1 MVNKIIADYLKTNKR
16 LVVPQFGAFLHKD
29 DGTVAFVPFLKKD
42 DGVLIQ
48 LIGSA
53 YGLNP
58 GDAQAAIE
66 EFTAEIKKNIAA
78 RGAYII
84 EGIGTLKIDSNSIY
98 YLDSGQK
105 AAQAIP
111 APLPGCR
118 RTRILA
124 SGSSTATAP
133 GAYDRP
139 SGRKTATGRPAE
151 AGDRA
156 TDGCRAATSI
166 RIPPRRSVPQP
177 TQQRPVQQ
185 QTPPHPGNP
194 VRQTPPGAAS
204 SQPRSATALST
215 ADAERR
221 QPASDEPEAAT
232 ARLSA
237 QAAAARTAGSKEIES
252 GRFYRHR
259 HHHRHHRARR
269 DDLRFSGKSRRPR
282 HPVDHPACTDRY
294 RDRTKRARSGQ
305 RLVRTKNTC
314 AGTPFRT
321 PAQATYLNENGV
333 NDHKTTFRDH
343 R

>member
-111 APLPGCR
+111 APLR
-118 RTRILA
+118 L
-124 SGSSTATAP
+124 
-133 GAYDRP
+133 
-139 SGRKTATGRPAE
+139 
-151 AGDRA
+151 
-156 TDGCRAATSI
+156 
-166 RIPPRRSVPQP
+166 
-177 TQQRPVQQ
+177 
-185 QTPPHPGNP
+185 PPHPYPRLWQQHGNSARRLRP
-194 VRQTPPGAAS
+194 SLRSKNRNRPSRRSRRQSNGRLPRRNLNPAS
-204 SQPRSATALST
+204 RPDGPCRSRRNNVPYNNRRRRIRAIRFGRRRRRSKFPTALRNSHIN
-215 ADAERR
+215 RR
-221 QPASDEPEAAT
+221 C
-232 ARLSA
+232 
-237 QAAAARTAGSKEIES
+237 RT
-252 GRFYRHR
+252 
-259 HHHRHHRARR
+259 
-269 DDLRFSGKSRRPR
+269 
-282 HPVDHPACTDRY
+282 
-294 RDRTKRARSGQ
+294 
-305 RLVRTKNTC
+305 
-314 AGTPFRT
+314 
-321 PAQATYLNENGV
+321 QATGL
-333 NDHKTTFRDH
+333 R
-343 R
+343 

>member
-111 APLPGCR
+111 APPPVAAAPVSSP
-118 RTRILA
+118 LA
-124 SGSSTATAP
+124 AARQQRPAP
-133 GAYDRP
+133 
-139 SGRKTATGRPAE
+139 TTGRPAE

-166 RIPPRRSVPQP
+166 RHPA
-177 TQQRPVQQ
+177 
-185 QTPPHPGNP
+185 QT
-194 VRQTPPGAAS
+194 VRAAADATTSRTTTDAAASGQSGSADAAGAAS
-204 SQPRSATALST
+204 SQPRSATAIST

-259 HHHRHHRARR
+259 DHHRHHRARR

-282 HPVDHPACTDRY
+282 HPVDHPARTDRY
-294 RDRTKRARSGQ
+294 RDRTKRARSVQ
-305 RLVRTKNTC
+305 RLVRTKNAC

-321 PAQATYLNENGV
+321 I
-333 NDHKTTFRDH
+333 RH
-343 R
+343 RLLT

>member
-1 MVNKIIADYLKTNKR
+1 MVNKNYSGLPENQQETGRSSVRRVPPQGRRNRCIRSVPEKRRRGADPTDR
-16 LVVPQFGAFLHKD
+16 FGIRPESGRRTGCD
-29 DGTVAFVPFLKKD
+29 RG
-42 DGVLIQ
+42 IYRRNQ
-48 LIGSA
+48 
-53 YGLNP
+53 
-58 GDAQAAIE
+58 
-66 EFTAEIKKNIAA
+66 KNIAA

-98 YLDSGQK
+98 YLDSDKK
-105 AAQAIP
+105 AAQAILRP
-111 APLPGCR
+111 SGCR

-139 SGRKTATGRPAE
+139 SGRKPQPAVPRSRRQSNGRLPRCNLNPASCP
-151 AGDRA
+151 
-156 TDGCRAATSI
+156 DG
-166 RIPPRRSVPQP
+166 PVPQP
-177 TQQRPVQQ
+177 TQQTSRTTTDAAASGQS
-185 QTPPHPGNP
+185 GSADAA
-194 VRQTPPGAAS
+194 GAAS

-232 ARLSA
+232 AWLSA

-259 HHHRHHRARR
+259 DHHRHHRARR

-294 RDRTKRARSGQ
+294 RDRIKRLPGQ
-305 RLVRTKNTC
+305 RLVSTK
-314 AGTPFRT
+314 T
-321 PAQATYLNENGV
+321 PAPALLSGQSGTGYLL
-333 NDHKTTFRDH
+333 KRKWS
-343 R
+343 